1 MPIRPEEQLLG
12 LIRKGLRPFAGGRL
26 DYDSVL
32 HQVEGAHFILI
43 GEASH
48 GTHEFYKHRAE
59 ITKTSHPGK
68 GISCHR
74 CRSRLARSFPLK
86 QYTEPHLEEVPETF
100 PSGV

>member
-48 GTHEFYKHRAE
+48 GTHEFYKHWAA
-59 ITKTSHPGK
+59 ITKTSHPAK
-68 GISCHR
+68 
-74 CRSRLARSFPLK
+74 LPAET
-86 QYTEPHLEEVPETF
+86 YTEPHLEEVPETF